1 MAKRHAALAVVIAS
15 GFVGAWAGAACGG
28 GASDS
33 PSPSAADGA
42 TAGDDASSTA
52 GEDAAAAVDANA
64 TDAASFDAADAAD
77 AAPSG
82 GLAPDFVFFDSNH
95 VLSTGQSLSVG
106 ATGAPALS
114 TAQPYGNAMFSVGVI
129 AGGAGLTAFSPLV
142 EASVETMSSG
152 LANFVSKMAVEELLL
167 GRPAGPE
174 RSHDI
179 LVSVHG
185 VGGIAYAG
193 LKKGTAPFA
202 NGIAQAKAGHDLTA
216 ALGYTHTVRVVT
228 TVHGESD
235 HIANNAA
242 YEANLVEWQHDYETD
257 VKAVTGQAGTL
268 PFLQTQMS
276 SWTKYG
282 QAASAIPGAQ
292 LAAHVHNPGK
302 IVLVGPKYDLEYAAD
317 GVHLSNLGYRHMGEQ
332 YAKAYR
338 RVVLEK
344 RAWEPL
350 RPSQITRVGAVITVK
365 FVVPA
370 PPLVLDTNLV
380 SDPGHYGFEYTDGSA
395 PPAIASVALAGPD
408 SVTVTLAAAPT
419 GANKRLRY
427 AYTGVPNASA
437 GPKTGPRGNLRDA
450 DATASPNGYEL
461 FNWCVHFDEAVP

>member
-1 MAKRHAALAVVIAS
+1 MGKKHAALAVVIAS
-15 GFVGAWAGAACGG
+15 CFAGAWGGWACGG
-28 GASDS
+28 GAGDGPA
-33 PSPSAADGA
+33 PSGADGA
-42 TAGDDASSTA
+42 STGDDAASASD
-52 GEDAAAAVDANA
+52 DAATTADANA
-64 TDAASFDAADAAD
+64 TDAASVDAADAAD

-106 ATGAPALS
+106 SAGAPALS
-114 TAQPYGNAMFSVGVI
+114 IAQPYGNAMFSVGVL
-129 AGGAGLTAFSPLV
+129 AGGTGLTSFAPLV
-142 EASVETMSSG
+142 EGSVETMSSG

-185 VGGIAYAG
+185 VGGTAYVG
-193 LKKGTAPFA
+193 LKKGTAAFA

-235 HIANNAA
+235 HVASNAA

-257 VKAVTGQAGTL
+257 VKAVTGQVGTL

-282 QAASAIPGAQ
+282 QATSAIPEAQ
-292 LAAHVHNPGK
+292 LAAHVNNPGK

-317 GVHLSNLGYRHMGEQ
+317 GVHLTNLGYRHMGEQ

-350 RPSQITRVGAVITVK
+350 RPIQITRVGAVITVK

-370 PPLVLDTNLV
+370 PPLVLDTKLV
-380 SDPGHYGFEYTDGSA
+380 SNPGHYGFEYRDDTA

-408 SVTVTLAAAPT
+408 TVTITLAAAPT
-419 GANKRLRY
+419 GANKHLRY
-427 AYTGVPNASA
+427 AFLGVPGASA
-437 GPKTGPRGNLRDA
+437 GPTTGPRGNLRDA
-450 DATASPNGYEL
+450 DATASPNGYKL
-461 FNWCVHFDEAVP
+461 YNWCVHFDEAVP